1 MNFEQAA
8 TNVLVISEF
17 TVLSAMPEVVQVL
30 EYNKCLLTEQN
41 LKLS

>member
-1 MNFEQAA
+1 MNFKQAA

-17 TVLSAMPEVVQVL
+17 IVLSAMPEVVQVL